1 MIRKGPRNL
10 ISDVAGV
17 TVGHYTV
24 DEPRHHTGVTVILP
38 APQEPFLFTHKLIA
52 AGAVLNGYG
61 KTQGLIQID
70 ELGTLETPI
79 ALTNTLNIGKVHD
92 ALVQYMAD
100 EAKKRGVKLRSVN
113 PVVGECNDSA
123 LNEITERVIEK
134 EHVFAAIKSAGPEF
148 ALGDVGAGKGTTCFG
163 LKGGIGSASRVFT
176 VGEETYTLGVLVQS
190 NHGKLEDLT
199 VDGIRLGAGLAVR
212 NLGENGREIPSTAPN
227 FPADT
232 DLLIVMLGTND
243 LLQGRSPEQAAERL
257 ERFLSGISLDRSK
270 ILVIAPP
277 PMTLGAWV
285 PSQQLIDDSH
295 AFARLCQALAEHL
308 GIRFADA
315 GKWDILLAYDG
326 VHFTEQGHRAFA
338 AGLLEELK

>member
-38 APQEPFLFTHKLIA
+38 TPEEPFLFTHKLIA

-190 NHGKLEDLT
+190 NFGEMANLC
-199 VDGIRLGAGLAVR
+199 VDGEPIGREMARKLSASEPDKGSVMIVVATDMPVTARQLKRILRRAGVGLARLGSFWGHGSGDIVI
-212 NLGENGREIPSTAPN
+212 GFSTAQR
-227 FPADT
+227 
-232 DLLIVMLGTND
+232 LREEERRGT
-243 LLQGRSPEQAAERL
+243 
-257 ERFLSGISLDRSK
+257 
-270 ILVIAPP
+270 V
-277 PMTLGAWV
+277 
-285 PSQQLIDDSH
+285 
-295 AFARLCQALAEHL
+295 ALRALNEEY
-308 GIRFADA
+308 INIPFEAMADA
-315 GKWDILLAYDG
+315 
-326 VHFTEQGHRAFA
+326 TEEAVLRSM
-338 AGLLEELK
+338 LEARPVGNRRSLSEFVKRT